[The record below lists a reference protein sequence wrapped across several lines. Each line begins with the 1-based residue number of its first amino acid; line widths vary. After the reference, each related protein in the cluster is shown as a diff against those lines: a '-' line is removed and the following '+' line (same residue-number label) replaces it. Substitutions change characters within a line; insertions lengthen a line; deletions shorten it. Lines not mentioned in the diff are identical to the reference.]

1 MKELTINAGD
11 TFAFGSERILM
22 SAGDTV
28 QAIADTINKVSAVI
42 SYTSI

>member
-1 MKELTINAGD
+1 MGAGD
-11 TFAFGSERILM
+11 TI
-22 SAGDTV
+22 